1 MMYSPSAKSLDHVA
15 IAVHSIEDSA
25 SVFELISGETC
36 SPTLTHEEQG
46 VRIAF
51 VGLVELLEPLGPDTT
66 VARFLERRGQGL
78 HHIAY
83 RTDDLSAE
91 LERLATEGVQLID
104 HEPRAGARGHLIAFI
119 HPSSTGGVLT
129 ELVQHTD

>member
-1 MMYSPSAKSLDHVA
+1 MMFSPSTHLLDHVA

-25 SVFELISGETC
+25 NHFELISGEVC
-36 SPTLTHEEQG
+36 SPPETLETQG
-46 VRIAF
+46 VRVAF
-51 VGLVELLEPLGPDTT
+51 VGSIELLEPLSPDTT
-66 VARFLERRGQGL
+66 VGRFLERRGQSL

-91 LERLATEGVQLID
+91 LSRLIAAGVRLID
-104 HEPRAGARGHLIAFI
+104 EEPRPGANGHLIAFV
-119 HPSSTGGVLT
+119 HPKSTAGILT